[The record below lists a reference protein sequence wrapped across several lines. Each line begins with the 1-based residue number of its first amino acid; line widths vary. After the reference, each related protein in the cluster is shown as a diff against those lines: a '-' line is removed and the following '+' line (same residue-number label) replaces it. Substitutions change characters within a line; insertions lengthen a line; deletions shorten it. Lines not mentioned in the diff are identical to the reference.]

1 MFTRE
6 RMYLEHIKNIFEIC
20 MYVLF
25 KCQIVRGG
33 TRCIGQ
39 ACIVLINVAS

>member
-20 MYVLF
+20 MYVCTQCVKLY
-25 KCQIVRGG
+25 VVAHG
-33 TRCIGQ
+33 
-39 ACIVLINVAS
+39 VLDKLI